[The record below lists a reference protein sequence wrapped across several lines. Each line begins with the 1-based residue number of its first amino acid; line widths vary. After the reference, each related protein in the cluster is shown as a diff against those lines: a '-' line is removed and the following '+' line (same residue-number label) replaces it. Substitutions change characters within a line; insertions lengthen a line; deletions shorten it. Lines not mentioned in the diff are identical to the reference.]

1 MTMNLYRVVVTQ
13 KWSTEATALVW
24 APDRGAAER
33 LAGKEVELYSCDARA
48 IGRVAI
54 ARPEPIDDGVLDRV
68 DDDELW
74 LILPDGKVCENS
86 RTGLAQ
92 FQALL
97 TPERLEA
104 LRIARI
110 AQIEAGN
117 GQLDLLEDPTP

>member
-1 MTMNLYRVVVTQ
+1 
-13 KWSTEATALVW
+13 
-24 APDRGAAER
+24 
-33 LAGKEVELYSCDARA
+33 VELDLDDAEA
-48 IGRVAI
+48 IRPVAI
-54 ARPEPIDDGVLDRV
+54 ARPEPIDDGVLDRM

-86 RTGLAQ
+86 RTGVAQ

-117 GQLDLLEDPTP
+117 GQLDLLEVNS

>member
-1 MTMNLYRVVVTQ
+1 MTIGLYRVVVTQ
-13 KWSTEATALVW
+13 EWSAEAEALVW
-24 APDRGAAER
+24 APDRGAAEK
-33 LAGKEVELYSCDARA
+33 LAATKVELDLYDAEA
-48 IGRVAI
+48 IRPVAI
-54 ARPEPIDDGVLDRV
+54 ARPEPIDDGVLDRM

-74 LILPDGKVCENS
+74 LILPDGKVCDNS
-86 RTGLAQ
+86 RTGMAQ

-117 GQLDLLEDPTP
+117 GQLDLLEVKS